1 MIYVVMI
8 LGKFF
13 LQLCYYMVKRMENFV
28 VFLY

>member
-13 LQLCYYMVKRMENFV
+13 LQLCYYMGKRIENFV